1 MYLIHA
7 RKRPSVKNAAVV
19 SVAGYM
25 GLESNGLGVSFKA
38 TLGFPCLNGSLL
50 KVLKLLTLVI
60 TLSIKHKSFSHDTSQ
75 GQYYIIGIGILCAL
89 N

>member
-38 TLGFPCLNGSLL
+38 GKFTSNAWFSFFEYGSLES
-50 KVLKLLTLVI
+50 VETYSGNH
-60 TLSIKHKSFSHDTSQ
+60 SI
-75 GQYYIIGIGILCAL
+75 Y
-89 N
+89 

>member
-38 TLGFPCLNGSLL
+38 IHQQR
-50 KVLKLLTLVI
+50 LVI
-60 TLSIKHKSFSHDTSQ
+60 L
-75 GQYYIIGIGILCAL
+75 L
-89 N
+89 